1 MHAGLVAVRRNRH
14 VGRPVERVVARRAV
28 RRASRGGPGVER
40 EERGE
45 VEREEG
51 DEDVGGAGDL
61 GFPVCG

>member
-1 MHAGLVAVRRNRH
+1 MHARLIAIRRNRRG
-14 VGRPVERVVARRAV
+14 GRPVERVVAGRAV
-28 RRASRGGPGVER
+28 RRATRSGPGVER